1 MILSL
6 SLPNLVVDDSV
17 GIAAT
22 VVFVGIVLARLL
34 GKRRGKPR
42 LMGKT
47 AAGGLDAAL
56 LNWSPSDVFTKRDLL
71 RSVCV
76 QGASGSGK
84 TNFIGYQIAKALA
97 SDRDI
102 GGLILASKPVEDLQF
117 WQAIFKRA
125 GRPKDLRVFGP
136 GHGLHFGVLDHE
148 LQSGADSREL
158 ASFLMTLGETLHR
171 GEAGSHQSEQF
182 FQEQSARMLQM
193 AIEPV
198 RLATGKLSPVDVQ
211 RFITGAAATP
221 DQLATP
227 QWQAGFH
234 NQMLK
239 AAYDAPKTPIEA
251 ADLEHQVMPYWL
263 GEMPALND
271 RTRSSISTQV
281 QGILHVLC
289 SGVVRELMATTTN
302 VSPEVMDQGAWI
314 LVEAPISRYG
324 SSGAM
329 VNGIWHLATQ
339 RHILRRYAADKRK
352 VTVIWI
358 DEFQNHLNSFDPQF
372 LAECRSHGGC
382 MVVLTQSLHSYYA
395 ALKGGHAAEHSANA
409 LLTNFAHRI
418 FCSLGDAK
426 SSEWAAGLLGQKL
439 ETMIGGSLQPEE
451 SMYDTLMGRTKF
463 TGSFSQTYQ
472 PILQPNVFMHNLRTG
487 GDGVADA
494 IIIRPEGFSNGQNFL
509 QVAFGRE

>member
-1 MILSL
+1 MFLSVTAQDVL
-6 SLPNLVVDDSV
+6 IDDKV

-22 VVFVGIVLARLL
+22 VVFIVLVLARLL

-42 LMGKT
+42 LMRK
-47 AAGGLDAAL
+47 AAAFGLDAAL
-56 LNWSPSDVFTKRDLL
+56 LRWSPSDVFTKRDLL

-84 TNFIGYQIAKALA
+84 TNFIGYRIAQALA

-125 GRPKDLRVFGP
+125 GRPNDLLVFGP
-136 GHGLHFGVLDHE
+136 GHGLRFGVLDDE
-148 LQSGADSREL
+148 RRSGADSREL
-158 ASFLMTLGETLHR
+158 ASFLMTLGEALHR
-171 GEAGSHQSEQF
+171 GEAGAQQSEQF
-182 FQEQSARMLQM
+182 FQQQSARMLQM

-198 RLATGKLSPVDVQ
+198 RLATGKLSPVEVQ
-211 RFITGAAATP
+211 RFITGAAVTP

-234 NQMLK
+234 NRILK
-239 AAYDAPKTPIEA
+239 AAYEAPKTPLEEA
-251 ADLEHQVMPYWL
+251 DFEHQVLPYWL
-263 GEMPALND
+263 GEMPSLND
-271 RTRSSISTQV
+271 RTRSSITTQV

-289 SGVVRELMATTTN
+289 SGVVRDLMATTTN
-302 VSPEVMDQGAWI
+302 VSPEVMDRGAWV
-314 LVEAPISRYG
+314 LVDMPISRYG
-324 SSGAM
+324 ASGAM
-329 VNGIWHLATQ
+329 VNGLWHLATQ
-339 RHILRRYAADKRK
+339 RHILRRYAADQRK

-395 ALKGGHAAEHSANA
+395 ALRGGQAAEHEANA

-426 SSEWAAGLLGQKL
+426 SAEWASGLLGQRL
-439 ETMIGGSLQPEE
+439 ETMIGGSMAPEE
-451 SMYDTLMGRTKF
+451 SMWDTLMGRTKF
-463 TGSFSQTYQ
+463 SGSFSQTYQ
-472 PILQPNVFMHNLRTG
+472 PVLQPNVFMHGLRTG
-487 GDGVADA
+487 SEGVADA
-494 IIIRPEGFSNGQNFL
+494 IVIRPEPFSNGQNFL
-509 QVAFGRE
+509 HVAFGRE